1 MKEVF
6 TKNLMAKLVAV
17 VLATLLWAVIKR
29 SQTGEPTIL
38 PHKPGTLE
46 FGAGAYGK

>member
-17 VLATLLWAVIKR
+17 VLATLLWAVIKKG
-29 SQTGEPTIL
+29 QQDEQTIL
-38 PHKPGTLE
+38 PRKPGTVE
-46 FGAGAYGK
+46 FGAGAYGQ

>member
-6 TKNLMAKLVAV
+6 TKNLLAKLVSL

-29 SQTGEPTIL
+29 SQVGEPTIL
-38 PHKPGTLE
+38 PHRPSTME

>member
-6 TKNLMAKLVAV
+6 TNNLMAKLVAV

-29 SQTGEPTIL
+29 SQQGEQTIL
-38 PHKPGTLE
+38 PLKPGAIE